1 MFLSELVIIT
11 LMLAFNAFF
20 AAYEMA
26 LASVSKTML
35 KTLFEQKKPGA
46 KEAVFMKGRIEAS
59 LAVVQL
65 GITLVGAIAAAVG
78 GAGAEEAFVPYFKAT
93 FGLSEATAE
102 FFALALIIIP
112 LSAVVIMFGE
122 LVPKTFALG
131 NKEWVCLKFSPSM
144 RILWFIFYP
153 AVWALERMVKV
164 VGAQKVKKGFDSP
177 ELHLHELKA
186 AASMARTSRLISER
200 QEKILHSTT
209 EFSRKAVKDVLVP
222 VVEMSTISVNLS
234 LSEALIK
241 AHLDMHTRFPVCEK
255 EDDPQTIIGYVN
267 FKDIVFAMHVNPSD
281 PTLRGIVRPIKTVS
295 ANATISAT
303 LEEMIQAS
311 THIAIAKNETGKVVG
326 LLTLEGLIEELVGD
340 IQDEYDK
347 LPASVHAHLNGWMV
361 GGGTLMNVVASVL
374 GVPAIQGQTQENR
387 MLTLSEWC
395 QLQKNGLLKSGEMI
409 EKENLTVF
417 VRKLRRKRL
426 LEAFVVKKI

>member
-1 MFLSELVIIT
+1 MFLSEFVIIV
-11 LMLAFNAFF
+11 LMLVFNAFF

-26 LASVSKTML
+26 LASVSKTTL
-35 KTLFEQKKPGA
+35 KTLLEEKKPGA
-46 KEAVFMKGRIEAS
+46 KQAVFMKGRIEAS

-93 FGLSEATAE
+93 FGLSETAAE
-102 FFALALIIIP
+102 VFSLALVIIP

-131 NKEWVCLKFSPSM
+131 NKEWVCLKFSPLM
-144 RILWFIFYP
+144 RILWFVFYP
-153 AVWALERMVKV
+153 AVWILEKVVKV
-164 VGAQKVKKGFDSP
+164 VGAQKVKKGFISP
-177 ELHLHELKA
+177 DLHLHELKA
-186 AASMARTSRLISER
+186 AASMARTSRLISAR

-222 VVEMSTISVNLS
+222 VSEMSTISVKLS

-255 EDDPQTIIGYVN
+255 EDDPQSIIGYVN
-267 FKDIVFAMHVNPSD
+267 FKDIVFAMHMNPTD
-281 PTLRGIVRPIKTVS
+281 PTLRGITRPIKTVS

-303 LEEMIQAS
+303 LEELIQAS
-311 THIAIAKNETGKVVG
+311 THIAIAKNEAGKVVG

-361 GGGTLMNVVASVL
+361 GGGTPMNMVASAL
-374 GVPAIQGQTQENR
+374 GVPAIVGQTQENR
-387 MLTLSEWC
+387 TLTLSEWC
-395 QLQKNGLLKSGEMI
+395 QLQKNGPLKSGEMI

-426 LEAFVVKKI
+426 LEAFVIKKI